1 MGDGPAFL
9 DETVPDALDG
19 ERIDRALATLV
30 PCSRSE
36 AAEVIGSGGVSID
49 GTTISKP
56 STRVAAVGPTR
67 RETVVAA
74 DPDVE
79 FAVVHA
85 DDDIIVVDKPA
96 GLVVHP
102 GPGHRGSTLVHGL
115 VARFPD
121 LDPAG
126 GVIVGEPERPGLVHR
141 LDRGTSGLLV
151 VARTPDAYDSLV

>member
-1 MGDGPAFL
+1 M
-9 DETVPDALDG
+9 
-19 ERIDRALATLV
+19 
-30 PCSRSE
+30 
-36 AAEVIGSGGVSID
+36 
-49 GTTISKP
+49 
-56 STRVAAVGPTR
+56 
-67 RETVVAA
+67 AA

-121 LDPAG
+121 LDPAS
-126 GVIVGEPERPGLVHR
+126 GVIVGEAVGLVHR
-141 LDRGTSGLLV
+141 VRPAAEIIGDMAADAEARLRGAERLV
-151 VARTPDAYDSLV
+151 VSG

>member
-56 STRVAAVGPTR
+56 STRVGQAASDVVSVVSAASVSSTPSPPPSQAIS
-67 RETVVAA
+67 RES
-74 DPDVE
+74 
-79 FAVVHA
+79 
-85 DDDIIVVDKPA
+85 
-96 GLVVHP
+96 
-102 GPGHRGSTLVHGL
+102 RS
-115 VARFPD
+115 
-121 LDPAG
+121 
-126 GVIVGEPERPGLVHR
+126 VI
-141 LDRGTSGLLV
+141 GTSRPV
-151 VARTPDAYDSLV
+151 ERTRAPQRIASGAAC

>member
-56 STRVAAVGPTR
+56 STRVGAISRPSREKNWAAPS
-67 RETVVAA
+67 VASPRA
-74 DPDVE
+74 T
-79 FAVVHA
+79 
-85 DDDIIVVDKPA
+85 IW
-96 GLVVHP
+96 
-102 GPGHRGSTLVHGL
+102 
-115 VARFPD
+115 
-121 LDPAG
+121 
-126 GVIVGEPERPGLVHR
+126 
-141 LDRGTSGLLV
+141 SG
-151 VARTPDAYDSLV
+151 A